1 MAKLIKIIFFI
12 SMTLSLCSCDFIFGE
27 KSELEKE
34 KIALEEKLR
43 NIGINEL
50 KKVSDLIEGEW
61 DMICIWPPYH
71 GFGSDLKDKLDLT
84 IDEAHWH
91 FILYR
96 EGKAPKAF
104 SFNRR
109 IDVQQINFTQ
119 KQTDDF
125 RKLNFHPG
133 SCPAF
138 NQATIF
144 KSQMR
149 YPTEPERIYIHI
161 TLGVI
166 N

>member
-1 MAKLIKIIFFI
+1 MARIIKIIVFI
-12 SMTLSLCSCDFIFGE
+12 SITLSLCSCDFIFGE

-61 DMICIWPPYH
+61 DMICISPPYH
-71 GFGSDLKDKLDLT
+71 GFGSDPEDGLDLT

-104 SFNRR
+104 SFKVNKKL
-109 IDVQQINFTQ
+109 DVQQINFAQ

-133 SCPAF
+133 YCVAF
-138 NQATIF
+138 NQAAIF
-144 KSQMR
+144 KFQRRSTPKHIR
-149 YPTEPERIYIHI
+149 TCI
-161 TLGVI
+161 TLGAI